1 MPEVRPVVVDCDPGL
16 DDAVALAMVVASP
29 ELDLIGVTTLAGN
42 ASLAHTTANA
52 GALLE
57 LLGLPAELPFH
68 TGHAGPLARVQRE
81 PDEPIHGPGGMG
93 DIELPAPRQP
103 RPGHA
108 VDWLAETIRERPGEV
123 TIIAIGPL
131 TNVAGLLLHHPD
143 VAPLIGDVVV
153 MGGAAFVQGN
163 LTARAEFNFHADP
176 EAARYVA
183 ESGVPLRI
191 VPLDVTRRALVTGED
206 IDRLRAAGGIAALM
220 GDMLA
225 YLARGFERR
234 HGIRACAVHDA
245 LAVAALLEPELMVWE
260 HAAITVEC
268 SGEFT
273 RGELIVDT
281 HGRLGRE
288 PSAAVATG
296 IDAERFR
303 TLMHRRLTA
312 VSH

>member
-1 MPEVRPVVVDCDPGL
+1 MPEPRPVVLDCDPGL
-16 DDAVALAMVVASP
+16 DDAVALAMLAASP
-29 ELDLIGVTTLAGN
+29 ELDLLGVTTLAGN
-42 ASLAHTTANA
+42 VSLEHTTANA
-52 GALLE
+52 GGLLE
-57 LLGLPAELPFH
+57 LLELPAGLPFH
-68 TGHAGPLARVQRE
+68 AGYAGPLARVQRE

-93 DIELPAPRQP
+93 DIDLPEPRLPAA
-103 RPGHA
+103 GHA
-108 VDWLAETIRERPGEV
+108 VDWIAETIRERPGAV

-143 VAPLIGDVVV
+143 VTPLIAGVTL

-183 ESGVPLRI
+183 ESGVPLQI

-220 GDMLA
+220 GEMLA
-225 YLARGFERR
+225 YLSLGFERR
-234 HGIRACAVHDA
+234 HGVRACAVHDA
-245 LAVAALLEPELMVWE
+245 LAVAALLEPELMLWE
-260 HAAITVEC
+260 QAAVTVEC
-268 SGEFT
+268 SGELT

-281 HGRLGRE
+281 HGRLGR
-288 PSAAVATG
+288 PATAAVATG
-296 IDAERFR
+296 IDAEQFR
-303 TLMHRRLTA
+303 ALLHRRLVA